1 MDRIEA
7 DKNIEYMDELIA
19 LYEEHIKALLNNSF
33 DDLKKHGEIRDG
45 FLLKLEAFIHWLNF
59 EADQSF
65 TDLEILK
72 DISLKKLK
80 QIELLGLKLEETA
93 VKKKND
99 ISVRNRSLSKGR
111 AAIKGYGQS
120 CASGM
125 NNGVINTPW
134 VMSLTS

>member
-19 LYEEHIKALLNNSF
+19 LYNEHIKALLNNSF
-33 DDLKKHGEIRDG
+33 DDLKEHDEIRDVY
-45 FLLKLEAFIHWLNF
+45 LSRIETFIHWLNF

-65 TDLEILK
+65 SDLDILK
-72 DISLKKLK
+72 NISLKKLK
-80 QIELLGLKLEETA
+80 QIELLGLKLKEAA
-93 VKKKND
+93 VKKKHD

-125 NNGVINTPW
+125 NNGFVNTPW